1 MTSRNIAIIAVV
13 VVIAV
18 AACAALMLSGDGGN
32 DSSDDNTIDYLTPD
46 SGKAKVSSVD
56 TKLLVFGNANNDVYL
71 DEKDVQFI
79 QDIVDGKTK
88 WDKEKNP
95 FADTNADGKIT
106 AEDVVLLKRFIDR
119 QDATMFYVNSNLD
132 TVSVKWPLAGN
143 IMIGGVND
151 ADILKIIGK
160 VDSVVAVCGT
170 HDPKDFD
177 KTVYPEAVN
186 WKYAGSYPY
195 DYETVVSMEGSI
207 LMGQNFMYTEEFDK
221 KVSDGYDKI
230 RIDSVKL
237 HEARFMNNVDGVAC
251 TITLGALMN
260 CFDYPTYKQYLDYVA
275 NVESI
280 IEKATSSIPAGKEL
294 TYALLTSHSCTSPT
308 SLGIDNKSLSGIDYG
323 DIGTVSYLK
332 LTNAIPAAE
341 KGYVTGLSVENI
353 LKYDPDI
360 IIIEAVGFY
369 NKDKTY
375 AEYQAKVNEI
385 AGWFAAAGDYCS
397 AYKNNMIFGA
407 VFDVFGNAPNISII
421 PLMVSL
427 IYGEDVYPSEDAWE
441 NLAYYYNTFLGNNY
455 TIEELKKSIIA
466 PFKVT
471 F

>member
-46 SGKAKVSSVD
+46 SGKAKISSVD

-88 WDKEKNP
+88 WNKEKNP

-251 TITLGALMN
+251 TITLGALMD
-260 CFDYPTYKQYLDYVA
+260 CFDYPTYKQYRISCVDTTNERLSFFNRWNTVLISRLARCDAPVPPRPSDPLDQPVRLHPPYRPGCDVP
-275 NVESI
+275 VHPKLLRHGGYRHLGIPIDHLEDHPLEVQQPFPLTESDGQGHPVRTI
-280 IEKATSSIPAGKEL
+280 AFCEIKP
-294 TYALLTSHSCTSPT
+294 PT
-308 SLGIDNKSLSGIDYG
+308 SMKLEAWFQRDTMIISIVSRDETISGIQ
-323 DIGTVSYLK
+323 SQH
-332 LTNAIPAAE
+332 P
-341 KGYVTGLSVENI
+341 GL
-353 LKYDPDI
+353 
-360 IIIEAVGFY
+360 
-369 NKDKTY
+369 
-375 AEYQAKVNEI
+375 
-385 AGWFAAAGDYCS
+385 
-397 AYKNNMIFGA
+397 
-407 VFDVFGNAPNISII
+407 
-421 PLMVSL
+421 
-427 IYGEDVYPSEDAWE
+427 
-441 NLAYYYNTFLGNNY
+441 
-455 TIEELKKSIIA
+455 
-466 PFKVT
+466 
-471 F
+471 